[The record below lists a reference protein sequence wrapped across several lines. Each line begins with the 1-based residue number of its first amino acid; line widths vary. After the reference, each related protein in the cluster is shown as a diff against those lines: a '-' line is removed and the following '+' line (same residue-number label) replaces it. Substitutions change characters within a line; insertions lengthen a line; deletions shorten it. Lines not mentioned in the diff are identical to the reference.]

1 LLRKYDIICCIV
13 NIESEVI
20 YLNNLYDKVMESV
33 SYIESKVKM
42 KPEIAVILG
51 SGLGNLTDILEDK
64 KHIDYKDIPNF
75 PQSTVKGH
83 EGRLVFGTLKGVKVL
98 IMQGRFH
105 YYEGY
110 TMKEV
115 TYPVYVMKKLGI
127 KNLLVTNACGG
138 INTSFEPGTLM
149 LIKDFI
155 NLMGDNPLMGINDER
170 FGPRFPDMS
179 EPYKLELIDKA
190 KQAGA
195 ELQIDLKEGIYAGF
209 MGPYYETAAEI
220 VMIGRMGADAVGMST
235 VPETIAANYLGMNV
249 LGIACIT
256 NMATGIQTV
265 KHSHERVVQTAEKLS
280 AKLCSLTARI
290 IETI

>member
-1 LLRKYDIICCIV
+1 MEMNNMYEKV
-13 NIESEVI
+13 IESVQ
-20 YLNNLYDKVMESV
+20 
-33 SYIESKVKM
+33 YIESKISIR
-42 KPEIAVILG
+42 PEIGVILG
-51 SGLGNLTDILEDK
+51 SGLGNLTDMLENK
-64 KHIDYKDIPNF
+64 EYIDYKDIPNF
-75 PQSTVKGH
+75 PESTVKGH

-98 IMQGRFH
+98 FMQGRFH

-127 KNLLVTNACGG
+127 EKIIVTNACGG
-138 INTSFEPGTLM
+138 INTSFEPGTIM

-155 NLMGDNPLMGINDER
+155 NLMGDNPLIGTNDER

-179 EPYKLELIDKA
+179 EPYSLEFIDKA
-190 KQAGA
+190 KTAA
-195 ELQIDLKEGIYAGF
+195 SELEIEVKEGIYAGF

-235 VPETIAANYLGMNV
+235 VPETIVSNYLGMKV

-265 KHSHERVVQTAEKLS
+265 RHSHERVVEIANRTS
-280 AKLCSLTARI
+280 TKLCSLVARVI
-290 IETI
+290 GLI